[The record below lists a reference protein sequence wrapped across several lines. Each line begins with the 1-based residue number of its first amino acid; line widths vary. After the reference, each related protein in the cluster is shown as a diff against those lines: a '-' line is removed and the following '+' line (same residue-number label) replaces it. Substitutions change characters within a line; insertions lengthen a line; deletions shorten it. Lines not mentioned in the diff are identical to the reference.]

1 MMDRKIILI
10 GLILILIGST
20 FAYTI
25 GQTITQTQF
34 DKQDFTTHNLGMKI
48 SNVYKTNDRVFVE
61 FTYDTLRKEID
72 ENTGVETGDWVI
84 TQLTGR
90 IPYYIGYYRQCR
102 DTNTVIE
109 CKLDMRKFVKNKAK
123 VFRQTER
130 DWLEEQKTKVSDEI
144 ETTDFTNLEINL
156 D

>member
-90 IPYYIGYYRQCR
+90 IPYYIGYYRECR
-102 DTNTVIE
+102 DTNTIQE
-109 CKLDMRKFVKNKAK
+109 CKIDMRKFVVNKAK
-123 VFRQTER
+123 SFRQTER
-130 DWLEEQKTKVSDEI
+130 TWLEEQKTKVSDEI
-144 ETTDFTNLEINL
+144 VISDFTNLEINL